1 MKRIYTN
8 TDQSRVGM
16 YQSLLEE
23 NGIQTLLKN
32 NNAPYKEVWPEAWVV
47 NDDQYDDALK
57 LFKELDTQLSI
68 PVAPWDCPECGEC
81 IEEGFGECWNC
92 GAVKAS

>member
-1 MKRIYTN
+1 
-8 TDQSRVGM
+8 
-16 YQSLLEE
+16 
-23 NGIQTLLKN
+23 LKN
-32 NNAPYKEVWPEAWVV
+32 NNAPYKEVWPEVWVV

-57 LFKELDTQLSI
+57 LFKELDTQLSV

-92 GAVKAS
+92 GTVKAS